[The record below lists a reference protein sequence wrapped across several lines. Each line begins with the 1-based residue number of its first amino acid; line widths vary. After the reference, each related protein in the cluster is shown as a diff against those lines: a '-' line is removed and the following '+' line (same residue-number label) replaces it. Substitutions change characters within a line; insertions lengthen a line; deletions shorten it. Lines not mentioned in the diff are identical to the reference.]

1 MNRFLIFMFVVATCF
16 GLNVAFDMFPCP
28 SNTILIT
35 NELGPSLVL
44 QYHCHSRDNNL
55 NVSNLQF
62 NETKVINFG
71 DKLGRRTRWT
81 CLLKHGLY
89 MRYYSEFIGYR
100 MGNVRRCGHTR
111 HWIARKDGIYL
122 TRNQNPPPLFHHGW
136 NKTN

>member
-16 GLNVAFDMFPCP
+16 GLNVAFDMFPSWSQFGSSVPLSFKRQQSKCLP
-28 SNTILIT
+28 
-35 NELGPSLVL
+35 
-44 QYHCHSRDNNL
+44 
-55 NVSNLQF
+55 NLQF